1 MYDHV
6 PQPAGPHLAKELRW
20 NCDQQSVGSQSN
32 LQSGKPHILT
42 LRSTY
47 LNEQRC
53 FRSAQKMV
61 ENATKSNQTYK
72 LLHRDYQWNQGCL
85 IQSSFQLSGVMSYI
99 IPNPF
104 SNPIQMFGA
113 CTGSNTNAQ
122 QD

>member
-1 MYDHV
+1 
-6 PQPAGPHLAKELRW
+6 
-20 NCDQQSVGSQSN
+20 
-32 LQSGKPHILT
+32 
-42 LRSTY
+42 
-47 LNEQRC
+47 
-53 FRSAQKMV
+53 MV